1 MQIFKALGE
10 EPHTIDE
17 LRERTRME
25 AEEFDKALEK
35 LEIHGGAR
43 IDFGGSV
50 TAGPV
55 HWKKSY
61 DVQSQHRA
69 EQFEQVLRFT
79 TAQQCRMS
87 MLVRHFGDLEDAALA
102 CGKCDVCSP
111 ATAVLKQ
118 YRRPTRVELT
128 MAAGIV
134 EQLRPVSYKAAG
146 TLQRAL
152 DPGEQMSRGEFDCL
166 LDAMVRAGLIAI
178 EDAEYEKDGEVRRY
192 RKVMLTE
199 AGLEFRALERAE
211 LLVSDGVGAEFS
223 KSNKDTVRTKKSA
236 TAGRSAK
243 PPQGLVEEPLSAAD
257 EELAER
263 LRAWRSGEA
272 KRLGVPAYV
281 VMHNQALAAVAQARP
296 ETPRQLLNVKGMGNA
311 KVEKFGEAI
320 LRICASRQ

>member
-1 MQIFKALGE
+1 
-10 EPHTIDE
+10 
-17 LRERTRME
+17 
-25 AEEFDKALEK
+25 
-35 LEIHGGAR
+35 
-43 IDFGGSV
+43 
-50 TAGPV
+50 
-55 HWKKSY
+55 
-61 DVQSQHRA
+61 
-69 EQFEQVLRFT
+69 
-79 TAQQCRMS
+79 MS

-263 LRAWRSGEA
+263 LRAWRTGEA

-281 VMHNQALAAVAQARP
+281 VMHNQALTAVAQARP

-311 KVEKFGEAI
+311 KVEKFGEEI